1 MAGNAP
7 GLLARIGR
15 LPILMQSLLVVSL
28 SVMASALVSLLL
40 TWALPMPR
48 LDVFSMHDIA
58 EAVRAVERREAPADP
73 LIRHRVTAA
82 PPVAGGD
89 LRSDAGM
96 TAALAAQL
104 DRPAGDI
111 ALVYRADQ
119 SNFPFRYRTE
129 AGVPLRRGEAQFY
142 NSVIAAARRA
152 DGSWTT
158 IETPERP
165 VLTRFQRRS
174 ILAFLFSVLVTLPLA
189 FLFARQLATPIR
201 RFADAAERVGADNA
215 APAVPAEGAT
225 ELRQAAEALTKMQA
239 RINDTMAERTAMI
252 GAIAHDLR
260 TPLTRIAFRMEA
272 APAALRQAVQADIDQ
287 MRAMVE
293 ASIGFIHHGNSVGE
307 RVPVDVAAIA
317 RRIAADAEAMAQ
329 PVRITSGGDDPMMIA
344 GDAVALGRMLQ
355 NLVDN
360 ALLYAGSADIALTR
374 IADEVT
380 LSVADTGPGVDP
392 ALIDE
397 MFKPFKRGEPSR
409 NRATGGL
416 GLGLALVRLIADAHG
431 GSVKT
436 TNRPGGGLVVT
447 VRLPALRAEGETMPQ
462 LQPVTARA
470 MSPLLRADKW
480 MAQ

>member
-1 MAGNAP
+1 MTSDADPAAS
-7 GLLARIGR
+7 GLLARVGR
-15 LPILMQSLLVVSL
+15 LPILWQSLLVVSL
-28 SVMASALVSLLL
+28 SVLASALVSLLL

-58 EAVRAVERREAPADP
+58 EAVRAVERREAPNDP
-73 LIRHRVTAA
+73 LVRHRIAA
-82 PPVAGGD
+82 TPPVATGD
-89 LRSDAGM
+89 LRSNAVM
-96 TAALAAQL
+96 TQALAAQL
-104 DRPAGDI
+104 DRPLADV

-152 DGSWTT
+152 DGGWTT

-165 VLTRFQRRS
+165 LLTRFQRRS
-174 ILAFLFSVLVTLPLA
+174 IMAFLLSVVVTLPLA

-225 ELRQAAEALTKMQA
+225 ELRQAAEALTKMQS
-239 RINDTMAERTAMI
+239 RISDTMAERTAMI

-272 APAALRQAVQADIDQ
+272 APAPLRQAVLADIDQ

-293 ASIGFIHHGNSVGE
+293 ASIGFIHHGNSMADP
-307 RVPVDVAAIA
+307 VPVDIAAIA
-317 RRIAADAEAMAQ
+317 RRITADAQAMAQ
-329 PVRITSGGDDPMMIA
+329 PVRIAPGADTPVMIA

-360 ALLYAGSADIALTR
+360 ALHYAGGAEIGLASIDDQVILT
-374 IADEVT
+374 
-380 LSVADTGPGVDP
+380 VADRGPGVDP

-416 GLGLALVRLIADAHG
+416 GLGLALARLIAAAHG
-431 GSVKT
+431 GSLRAE
-436 TNRPGGGLVVT
+436 NRVGGGLIVT
-447 VRLPALRAEGETMPQ
+447 AGFPALAGPETGRHRVQ
-462 LQPVTARA
+462 QGAIGSA
-470 MSPLLRADKW
+470 AAK
-480 MAQ
+480 AA